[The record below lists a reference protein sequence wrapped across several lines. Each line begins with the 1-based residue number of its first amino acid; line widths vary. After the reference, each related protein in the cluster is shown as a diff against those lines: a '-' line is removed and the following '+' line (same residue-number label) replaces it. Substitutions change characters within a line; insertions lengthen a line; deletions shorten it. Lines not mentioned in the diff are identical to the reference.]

1 MAGRKLEVPGQTQG
15 WMGNGP
21 SGQCPRAKWET
32 PGPARGSVGNG
43 LRRNLPSFN
52 LAQWKAGSVADVN
65 MPTAPGWQT
74 PLREFIKILVPTL
87 SEATCRAIG
96 DSDLQD

>member
-1 MAGRKLEVPGQTQG
+1 
-15 WMGNGP
+15 MGHGP
-21 SGQCPRAKWET
+21 SGQCPRAEWET

-43 LRRNLPSFN
+43 LSGN
-52 LAQWKAGSVADVN
+52 LAQWEAGSVADVN

-87 SEATCRAIG
+87 SARSLQPAVPSATFKLYN
-96 DSDLQD
+96 LQNLIQQGKILRIAGG